1 MLVRPI
7 IRKDCNC
14 ARIRLDLVLL
24 TTFEVWKINLFS
36 LRWLRGTFF
45 PLGMLLFSYFFI
57 MWTNCLAY
65 HWSQQH
71 KKYGFYPQYI
81 LPNSGNLFTLNSAIS
96 RIINFLTDSIY
107 VVLLL
112 IWNNTYFTHCKY
124 YYERETS
131 TLVHFFW
138 RHNQKPNL
146 YFYVY

>member
-1 MLVRPI
+1 MRPI

-14 ARIRLDLVLL
+14 ARIRLDLA
-24 TTFEVWKINLFS
+24 FNYFWSMKNKP
-36 LRWLRGTFF
+36 FF
-45 PLGMLLFSYFFI
+45 PSLTSRDVLSARNVVIFRFSI

-71 KKYGFYPQYI
+71 KKYGLYPQYI

-96 RIINFLTDSIY
+96 QIINFLTDSIY

-112 IWNNTYFTHCKY
+112 IWNNTYFIHCKY